1 MVSNPQIKSRQR
13 VKDLAEV
20 FTADSEINAMLDL
33 IPVEQYRNPLST
45 WLEPACG
52 NGNFLI
58 AILHRKLTY
67 RPEGMPADIHALQC
81 LSSLYGIDIAP
92 DNVQE
97 AQDRLYELV
106 DTHIHPEDK
115 PAFLARVREILS
127 ANIIQGDS
135 LKPDTVTIHQHM
147 WTGTSYTS
155 KSMKLSDC
163 HG

>member
-20 FTADSEINAMLDL
+20 FTADREVNAMLDL
-33 IPVEQYRNPLST
+33 IPETQYRNPLST

-58 AILHRKLTY
+58 AILSRKIAVAN

-92 DNVQE
+92 DNVEE
-97 AQDRLYELV
+97 ARSRLYALL
-106 DTHIHPEDK
+106 DNHIQPEDK
-115 PAFLARVREILS
+115 EGFLAHVREILNT
-127 ANIIQGDS
+127 NIVQGDF
-135 LKPDTVTIHQHM
+135 LKPDTVTICQYI
-147 WTGTSYTS
+147 WTGTSYTTR
-155 KSMKLSDC
+155 KMKLSD
-163 HG
+163 